1 MYCAKTSLHCNR
13 WLGKIFAISLAIVA
27 VLLLQFNPNLYAQ
40 SENVTSEGDPSPSIE
55 PGDGTFL
62 SIRASDAGALPDRTT
77 LQKNFVLTKV
87 SSLRVDKTF
96 EGFGFDDNPTENIN
110 PSTGAGVRFIPPDP
124 IGATGHSRVIAI
136 VNSMIETRTKSGQLK
151 WREGLRDFFALLSP
165 TTFPFDPKIVYDQ
178 YEDRFVVVALEQI
191 TGTASVSPTNVSRIL
206 LAVSKD
212 GNPQNAADWRF
223 HAINSKIVI
232 PRPVTLFDHW
242 ADYPGFEVDEEAIY
256 ITANMFTF
264 VPFGSFGGVR
274 LWIVDKGAGAGGFY
288 DGGASGVTVHNPYA
302 SAGIA
307 TTTMPAQV
315 FGNDGVGG
323 AGSTLG
329 TFLVSY
335 SGLTFGGP
343 GPEAVQVVT
352 VDDPLGA
359 GGGPFFTQE
368 FVVVGNIEGPAF
380 PALADAP
387 QPGVDL
393 GGIPRTI
400 EVNDRRAL
408 DCVWRDNALWMVAE
422 INPNSG
428 PDAGQTT
435 AHWWQLNTS
444 AVPGAITL
452 ADQGDIGGED
462 IAAGTFTYFP
472 SVAVNRD
479 GYAAFG
485 FSASAPTVFAGAYV
499 TVKTTSDPP
508 GAVQPSEVVK
518 AGEDFYF
525 RRFGGANNRWG
536 DYSGIA
542 LDPSNEDFFWVFNEF
557 ADQRGSIL
565 TAFPTQD
572 GRWGTAWGR
581 CKFVGQNAKGAGDL
595 ITESIPSSFGLDQN
609 YPNPFNPETKITYQ
623 LPEESHVVIK
633 VLNLQGQLVSTLTQG
648 LKPPGFYTLLWDGRN
663 ASGLLAPSG
672 TYLYQIK
679 AGDFE
684 QTRKMVL
691 LK

>member
-1 MYCAKTSLHCNR
+1 
-13 WLGKIFAISLAIVA
+13 
-27 VLLLQFNPNLYAQ
+27 
-40 SENVTSEGDPSPSIE
+40 
-55 PGDGTFL
+55 
-62 SIRASDAGALPDRTT
+62 
-77 LQKNFVLTKV
+77 
-87 SSLRVDKTF
+87 
-96 EGFGFDDNPTENIN
+96 
-110 PSTGAGVRFIPPDP
+110 
-124 IGATGHSRVIAI
+124 
-136 VNSMIETRTKSGQLK
+136 VNSMIEARNKDGQLE
-151 WREGLRDFFALLSP
+151 WRDGLRDFFAPLSP

-223 HAINSKIVI
+223 HAINSKTVI

-242 ADYPGFEVDEEAIY
+242 ADYPGFEVDEEAVY

-288 DGGASGVTVHNPYA
+288 DGGSTGVTVHNPYA
-302 SAGIA
+302 GGGIA
-307 TTTMPAQV
+307 TTTMPALV
-315 FGNDGVGG
+315 FGSGGVGSG
-323 AGSTLG
+323 IG
-329 TFLVSY
+329 TYLVSY
-335 SGLTFGGP
+335 SGLSNGVDEF
-343 GPEAVQVVT
+343 VQVVR
-352 VDDPLGA
+352 VGNPLGTTT
-359 GGGPFFTQE
+359 FTQE
-368 FVVVGNIEGPAF
+368 FINIGNIENFSPV
-380 PALADAP
+380 ALPDAP
-387 QPGVDL
+387 QPGLDL

-435 AHWWQLNTS
+435 THWWKLNTS
-444 AVPGAITL
+444 AVPGPITL
-452 ADQGDIGGED
+452 DDQGNIGGED
-462 IAAGTFTYFP
+462 IAPGTFTYFP
-472 SVAVNRD
+472 AVAVNRD
-479 GYAAFG
+479 GHAAFG

-499 TVKTTSDPP
+499 TVKTASDPP
-508 GAVQPSEVVK
+508 GTVQASEVVK

-542 LDPSNEDFFWVFNEF
+542 VDPSNEDFFWVFNEF

-581 CKFVGQNAKGAGDL
+581 CKFVGSAKAAEDL
-595 ITESIPSSFGLDQN
+595 ITESIPTSFGIEQN
-609 YPNPFNPETKITYQ
+609 YPNPFNPQTMISYQ
-623 LPEESHVVIK
+623 LPSESRVVIK
-633 VLNLQGQLVSTLTQG
+633 VFNLQGQVVRILTDEFKAAG
-648 LKPPGFYTLLWDGRN
+648 SYTIAWDGRD
-663 ASGLLAPSG
+663 ADGIVAPSG
-672 TYLYQIK
+672 TYFYHLK
-679 AGDFE
+679 AGDFK
-684 QTRKMVL
+684 QAKPMVL